1 VKLPQGAS
9 RARRTPRVATK
20 KAYHHG
26 DLRRQLVRAAY
37 RLVKRDGH
45 AHFRVAEACKLAGV
59 STAAPY
65 KHFEDREAI
74 LEAVATEGFGRL
86 RDGML
91 SRLDGVAPGSRAAIT
106 AIGHGYVGFALTEP
120 HVFRLM
126 FGGDPSGTVHDPDH
140 PDDAEQRSPFEVLT
154 RHVGLFLELDA
165 DAPGTQRSALA
176 LWTFVHGLAALQ
188 IEEKLGVTTATVEGM
203 VEMAAE
209 RLLPA
214 FD

>member
-1 VKLPQGAS
+1 M
-9 RARRTPRVATK
+9 RRVTRRSPRVATK

-26 DLRRQLVRAAY
+26 DLRRQLVRAAC
-37 RLVKRDGH
+37 RLVARDGH

-65 KHFEDREAI
+65 KHFEDRDEI

-86 RDGML
+86 RDAML
-91 SRLDGVAPGSRAAIT
+91 ERLEGVEPGSRAAIA
-106 AIGHGYVGFALTEP
+106 AIGHGYVDFALEEP
-120 HVFRLM
+120 HLFRLM
-126 FGGDPSGTVHDPDH
+126 FGGDAGGTELSAD
-140 PDDAEQRSPFEVLT
+140 DDAEQRSPFDVLT
-154 RHVGLFLELDA
+154 RNVGLFLGRDA
-165 DAPGTQRSALA
+165 EAPETQRNALA

-188 IEEKLGVTTATVEGM
+188 IERRLGVTTATVEGM

>member
-1 VKLPQGAS
+1 MT
-9 RARRTPRVATK
+9 RRSPRVATK

-37 RLVKRDGH
+37 RLVARDGH
-45 AHFRVAEACKLAGV
+45 AHFKVAEACKLAGV

-65 KHFEDREAI
+65 KHFEDRDEI

-86 RDGML
+86 RDAML
-91 SRLDGVAPGSRAAIT
+91 ARLEGVEPGSRAAIV
-106 AIGHGYVGFALTEP
+106 AIGRGYVDFALAEP
-120 HVFRLM
+120 HLFRLM
-126 FGGDPSGTVHDPDH
+126 FGGEPAAGRLSDE
-140 PDDAEQRSPFEVLT
+140 DDAEQRSPFDVLT
-154 RHVGLFLELDA
+154 RNVGLFLGRDA
-165 DAPGTQRSALA
+165 EAPGTQRNALA

-188 IEEKLGVTTATVEGM
+188 IEELLGVTTATVEGM
-203 VEMAAE
+203 IEMAAE

>member
-1 VKLPQGAS
+1 MTR
-9 RARRTPRVATK
+9 RAPRVATK

-37 RLVKRDGH
+37 RLVARDGH
-45 AHFRVAEACKLAGV
+45 ARFKVAAACKLAGV

-65 KHFEDREAI
+65 KHFEDREQI
-74 LEAVATEGFGRL
+74 LRAVATEGFGRL
-86 RDGML
+86 RDAML
-91 SRLDGVAPGSRAAIT
+91 GALDGVEPGSRAAIA
-106 AIGHGYVGFALTEP
+106 AIGHGYVDFALAEP
-120 HVFRLM
+120 HLFRLM
-126 FGGDPSGTVHDPDH
+126 FGGEPSH
-140 PDDAEQRSPFEVLT
+140 AERSEADGARQRSPFEVLT
-154 RHVGLFLELDA
+154 ANVGLFLGHPA
-165 DAPGTQRSALA
+165 DAPETQRNALA

-188 IEEKLGVTTATVEGM
+188 IEHKLGVTSATVEGM